1 MGIIGNRVKKYL
13 VVTCPKCHES
23 YEVDYKYSED
33 NCKADGVTF
42 ICPWCM
48 HETKRT
54 LMEYKNINT
63 CRIVKFDQLSL

>member
-33 NCKADGVTF
+33 NCKADGITF

-48 HETKRT
+48 HETRR
-54 LMEYKNINT
+54 N
-63 CRIVKFDQLSL
+63 